1 MIKTDKTLTEVKKLF
16 EQGKL
21 KSYSQCDYTGKVS
34 YILKEEPKAPKKKI
48 LKKKTA
54 KAEKSED

>member
-1 MIKTDKTLTEVKKLF
+1 MKNFDKSLAEVKELF
-16 EQGKL
+16 KEGKL
-21 KSYSQCDYTGKVS
+21 KSYAVCDYTGKVS
-34 YILKEEPKAPKKKI
+34 YTLKEIKTPKKKI